1 MNSAGYPP
9 IKVQLEHDLT
19 RLSTEAS
26 QRVLQGH
33 ISSIWR
39 FRVHMTSD
47 MLLLC
52 CFTTYFRIS
61 LFFGQKVASN
71 FWCSISRGPSRGL
84 VGNQKHNCWIVSGGN
99 FHLFLLGF
107 DISLKLFEPPP
118 PCFTHGGCCLNRFS
132 HLSPTCAKETNAQGQ
147 SGNSFWREEKGLFQI
162 WRPLKWMGFWFTTLL
177 NLDTNLGILLPIL
190 DSGFTKLKSC
200 STGFSS
206 NLGITRILPSRR
218 TAHQSVAKI
227 VVGSD
232 GIGLRAATKCLK
244 HASKTQFRQI

>member
-39 FRVHMTSD
+39 FRVHMIQT

-61 LFFGQKVASN
+61 LFFGQTLRP
-71 FWCSISRGPSRGL
+71 ISGAQFLEKSRAL
-84 VGNQKHNCWIVSGGN
+84 VGNQKNNCWIVSGGN

-107 DISLKLFEPPP
+107 DISLKPFEPPP
-118 PCFTHGGCCLNRFS
+118 PCFTHGGCCLNQFS

-162 WRPLKWMGFWFTTLL
+162 CRPLK
-177 NLDTNLGILLPIL
+177 
-190 DSGFTKLKSC
+190 
-200 STGFSS
+200 
-206 NLGITRILPSRR
+206 
-218 TAHQSVAKI
+218 
-227 VVGSD
+227 
-232 GIGLRAATKCLK
+232 
-244 HASKTQFRQI
+244 